1 MGGGILFEIQ
11 LIQLFVYLTKKGPQ
25 GQEEKS
31 WKWRKWTFIHKCM
44 LFNPYPLPI
53 FPRHNKSRIVH
64 ESPKPV
70 TALEFR
76 TQGKHIYL
84 FVVTEAC
91 VVSIN
96 ISGKQDVK
104 VIIIYIL
111 QYFHVYFYWNQNNL
125 LSYKIILSVSKY
137 DLHQYF
143 QVDFYRNQNYQLS
156 LFIFLQRIY
165 WI

>member
-1 MGGGILFEIQ
+1 MVGGGIFIWNS
-11 LIQLFVYLTKKGPQ
+11 INSVICVFNNKGPQ
-25 GQEEKS
+25 GQEKKRWMIES
-31 WKWRKWTFIHKCM
+31 EHYSYMYVIWSISPSNFS
-44 LFNPYPLPI
+44 
-53 FPRHNKSRIVH
+53 RHNKSRIVH

-104 VIIIYIL
+104 VIMIYIL
-111 QYFHVYFYWNQNNL
+111 QYFHVYFYWNPNNL
-125 LSYKIILSVSKY
+125 LSYQFIFISKY
-137 DLHQYF
+137 DSHQYF